1 VSVTEEQRDGL
12 VERLFAATL
21 GMSEVLTVYLGDTL
35 GLYRALNQDGP
46 MTAPQ
51 LASETGIFPRYAR
64 EWLEQQ
70 AAAGIVTVDDVSA
83 EPDQRR
89 YRFPTGHAEPLLD
102 PESPYWIAAFCK
114 SFVAIAGVMPEL
126 VSAFRSG
133 GPVPWDAYGRD
144 MIEAQGDFNRWWL
157 VGSFGTEYLPSI
169 PDLHER
175 LSNGAKVADVAC
187 GVGWA
192 AISLARAYPNITV
205 DGFDLDEYSIEI
217 ARRNAAEA
225 GVADRVTFETRDAA
239 DRDHRQ
245 RVRDTDYDGEDEQ
258 GAQGGQEHD
267 RLEPEALPDR
277 GDDDR
282 WKRRRRVVQPRLA
295 GQAEE
300 TDDGI
305 DDAVVCIHELP
316 DGGDHHERGHGRQEE
331 GRPEQSSKA
340 EPVVEQERRPEPQ
353 NGPDGHAHDHEE
365 DGVLEGSLEART
377 GQDVHVI
384 LEPDE
389 LGRLDPVV
397 VGQAP
402 VHRHDHRDDQE
413 DDRRDERGGDQQIAC

>member
-1 VSVTEEQRDGL
+1 MSVTEQQRDGL

-21 GMSEVLTVYLGDTL
+21 GMAEVLTVYLGDTL
-35 GLYRALNQDGP
+35 GLYRALNRNGP
-46 MTAPQ
+46 MTAPE

-70 AAAGIVTVDDVSA
+70 AAAGIVTVDDRVGGARRSA
-83 EPDQRR
+83 GTGC
-89 YRFPTGHAEPLLD
+89 PTGHAEPLLD

-175 LSNGAKVADVAC
+175 LSSGAKVADVAC

-192 AISLARAYPNITV
+192 AISLARAYPNVTV

-225 GVADRVTFETRDAA
+225 GVADRVTFEARDAA
-239 DRDHRQ
+239 DPALRGAYDFATVIEAIHDLSQPVAVLGAIREMLKPGGTLIVADERTEDAFTAPASETERLFYAYSVLCCLPSAMDDPSSAATGTVMRQ
-245 RVRDTDYDGEDEQ
+245 DTFERYAKEAGFD
-258 GAQGGQEHD
+258 AVSVLPIEHD
-267 RLEPEALPDR
+267 FLRFY
-277 GDDDR
+277 
-282 WKRRRRVVQPRLA
+282 
-295 GQAEE
+295 
-300 TDDGI
+300 
-305 DDAVVCIHELP
+305 
-316 DGGDHHERGHGRQEE
+316 
-331 GRPEQSSKA
+331 
-340 EPVVEQERRPEPQ
+340 
-353 NGPDGHAHDHEE
+353 
-365 DGVLEGSLEART
+365 
-377 GQDVHVI
+377 
-384 LEPDE
+384 
-389 LGRLDPVV
+389 RLD
-397 VGQAP
+397 
-402 VHRHDHRDDQE
+402 R
-413 DDRRDERGGDQQIAC
+413 